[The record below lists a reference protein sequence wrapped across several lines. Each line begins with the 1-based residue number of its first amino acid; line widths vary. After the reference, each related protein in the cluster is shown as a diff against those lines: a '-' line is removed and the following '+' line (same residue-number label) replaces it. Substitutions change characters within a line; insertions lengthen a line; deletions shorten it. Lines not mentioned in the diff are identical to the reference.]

1 MTQIFTFP
9 EQIQLRGSMGESR
22 DDALFSDLTSGG
34 DGRAAKAGQVVAIA
48 VNDFLDEAELAQ
60 ASKLARDAGRRDLA
74 QEGDEVGTA
83 DATDVELGTLKRA
96 QQGLLSGVEE
106 VKALRLWPL
115 TLLGLVSRCRL
126 RSPAEKS
133 SSAERYS
140 R

>member
-1 MTQIFTFP
+1 MVCSVIRQ
-9 EQIQLRGSMGESR
+9 
-22 DDALFSDLTSGG
+22 
-34 DGRAAKAGQVVAIA
+34 AAAMVERPKAGEVIAIA
-48 VNDFLDEAELAQ
+48 MNDLLDETELAQ
-60 ASKLARDAGRRDLA
+60 APKLAGDAGRRDLA

-96 QQGLLSGVEE
+96 QQGLLSGIEE
-106 VKALRLWPL
+106 VEALEGMAIDV
-115 TLLGLVSRCRL
+115 LGLVSRCRL